1 MNSPESPDLKKY
13 IPTGERL
20 YTLLAVFAIIL
31 IAFGCL
37 LFTQF
42 AILSQL
48 QARSQLR
55 AQLASAQQKL
65 VESRKAQEK
74 TPDNLK
80 QQLAA
85 AQAALNESAQVFLSD
100 SQAADALNR
109 LYQYAGESGVK
120 IVNMQAQSNP
130 AKGSNAYDIRT
141 FRLQVEGLS
150 VNLIRF
156 VAQINEAALPGYV
169 ISNVNIAEGQTT
181 SVLTMDVALYTSPYA
196 SAAGPSP
203 AVTPTVQFITPTPA
217 SAAPMP
223 TATLTADQL
232 LAQQLDT
239 VWASG
244 DWPQAI
250 SLIEQI
256 LALNPTADGM
266 TQKLYAAHVN
276 YGRTLV
282 AAGRLEDAKAEF
294 STALTIKPDGEE
306 AIDELLKLSG
316 ETPVL
321 PTTTP
326 GAQTLY
332 VVRAG
337 DTLFSIARRFGVTVQ
352 AIMVANNLTS
362 TNIRPGQQLYIP
374 LP

>member
-1 MNSPESPDLKKY
+1 VNSPESPDLKKY

-306 AIDELLKLSG
+306 AMNELLKLSG
-316 ETPVL
+316 ETPIL
-321 PTTTP
+321 PTATS

-337 DTLFSIARRFGVTVQ
+337 DTLFSISRRFGVTVQ

-374 LP
+374 PR

>member
-1 MNSPESPDLKKY
+1 VNSPESPDLKKY

-42 AILSQL
+42 AILPQL

-120 IVNMQAQSNP
+120 IANMQAQSNP

-217 SAAPMP
+217 SATPMP

-232 LAQQLDT
+232 LAQQLDAAWT
-239 VWASG
+239 SG

-250 SLIEQI
+250 SLIGQI

-282 AAGRLEDAKAEF
+282 AAGRLEDAKTEF
-294 STALTIKPDGEE
+294 SIALTIKPDGEE
-306 AIDELLKLSG
+306 ANDELLKLSG

-362 TNIRPGQQLYIP
+362 YNIRAGQQLYIP
-374 LP
+374 PP

>member
-1 MNSPESPDLKKY
+1 VNSPESPDLKKY

-42 AILSQL
+42 AILPQL

-217 SAAPMP
+217 SATPMP

-306 AIDELLKLSG
+306 AMNELLKLSG
-316 ETPVL
+316 ETPIL
-321 PTTTP
+321 PTATS

-337 DTLFSIARRFGVTVQ
+337 DTLFSISRRFGVTVQ

>member
-42 AILSQL
+42 AILPQL

-80 QQLAA
+80 QQLVA

-217 SAAPMP
+217 SATPMP

-232 LAQQLDT
+232 LAQQLDAAWT
-239 VWASG
+239 SG

-250 SLIEQI
+250 SLIGQI

-282 AAGRLEDAKAEF
+282 AAGRLEDAKTEF
-294 STALTIKPDGEE
+294 SIALTIKPDGEE
-306 AIDELLKLSG
+306 ANDELLKLSG

-362 TNIRPGQQLYIP
+362 YNIRAGQQLYIP
-374 LP
+374 PP

>member
-42 AILSQL
+42 AILPQL

-120 IVNMQAQSNP
+120 IANMQAQSNP
-130 AKGSNAYDIRT
+130 AKGSNAYNIRT

-217 SAAPMP
+217 SATPMP

-232 LAQQLDT
+232 LAQQLDAAWT
-239 VWASG
+239 SG
-244 DWPQAI
+244 NWPQAI
-250 SLIEQI
+250 SLIGQI
-256 LALNPTADGM
+256 LVLNPTADGM

-282 AAGRLEDAKAEF
+282 AAGRLEDAKTEF
-294 STALTIKPDGEE
+294 SIALTIKPDGEE
-306 AIDELLKLSG
+306 ANDELLKLSG

-362 TNIRPGQQLYIP
+362 YNIRAGQQLYIP
-374 LP
+374 PP

>member
-42 AILSQL
+42 AILPQL

-120 IVNMQAQSNP
+120 IANMQAQSNP
-130 AKGSNAYDIRT
+130 AKGSNAYNIRT

-217 SAAPMP
+217 SATPMP

-232 LAQQLDT
+232 LAQQLDAAWT
-239 VWASG
+239 SG
-244 DWPQAI
+244 NWPQAI
-250 SLIEQI
+250 SLIGQI
-256 LALNPTADGM
+256 LAFNPTADGM

-282 AAGRLEDAKAEF
+282 AAGRLEDAKTEF
-294 STALTIKPDGEE
+294 SIALTIKPDGEE
-306 AIDELLKLSG
+306 ANDELLKLSG

-362 TNIRPGQQLYIP
+362 YNIRAGQQLYIP
-374 LP
+374 PP

>member
-1 MNSPESPDLKKY
+1 VDSPRSLDLKEY
-13 IPTGERL
+13 IPTGERP
-20 YTLLAVFAIIL
+20 YALLAVLAIIV

-42 AILSQL
+42 AMLPQL

-55 AQLASAQQKL
+55 SQLASAQQKL
-65 VESRKAQEK
+65 AESRKAQEK

-85 AQAALNESAQVFLSD
+85 AQTALNESAQVFLSD
-100 SQAADALNR
+100 AQAADALNR
-109 LYQYAGESGVK
+109 LYQYAGDSGVK

-130 AKGSNAYDIRT
+130 VKGSSAYDVRT
-141 FRLQVEGLS
+141 FRLQVEGLPR
-150 VNLIRF
+150 NLIRF

-169 ISNVNIAEGQTT
+169 ISNVNIAEGQTA

-217 SAAPMP
+217 SATPMP

-232 LAQQLDT
+232 LARQLDT

-282 AAGRLEDAKAEF
+282 AAGRLEDAKTEF
-294 STALTIKPDGEE
+294 SIALTIKPDGEE
-306 AIDELLKLSG
+306 AMNELLKLSG
-316 ETPVL
+316 ETPIL
-321 PTTTP
+321 PTATS

-332 VVRAG
+332 VVQAG

-374 LP
+374 PR

>member
-1 MNSPESPDLKKY
+1 MNSLRNLDLKKY

-20 YTLLAVFAIIL
+20 YALLAVFAIL
-31 IAFGCL
+31 VIAFGCL
-37 LFTQF
+37 LFAQS
-42 AILSQL
+42 AMLPQL

-55 AQLASAQQKL
+55 AQLASAQQEL

-100 SQAADALNR
+100 AQAADALNR
-109 LYQYAGESGVK
+109 LYQYASDSSVK

-150 VNLIRF
+150 LNLIRF
-156 VAQINEAALPGYV
+156 VAQINEAASPGYV

-203 AVTPTVQFITPTPA
+203 AVTPTPA
-217 SAAPMP
+217 SATPMP

-239 VWASG
+239 AWASG

-266 TQKLYAAHVN
+266 MQKLYVAHVN
-276 YGRTLV
+276 YGRALV
-282 AAGRLEDAKAEF
+282 AAGRLEDAKTEF
-294 STALTIKPDGEE
+294 STALTIKPDGAE
-306 AIDELLKLSG
+306 AMDELLKLSG
-316 ETPVL
+316 GTPVL

-362 TNIRPGQQLYIP
+362 YNIRVGQQLYIP
-374 LP
+374 PP

>member
-1 MNSPESPDLKKY
+1 VNSPESPDLKKY

-42 AILSQL
+42 AILPQL

-120 IVNMQAQSNP
+120 IANMQAQSNP

-217 SAAPMP
+217 SATPMP

-232 LAQQLDT
+232 LAQQLDAAWT
-239 VWASG
+239 SG

-250 SLIEQI
+250 SLIGQI

-306 AIDELLKLSG
+306 ANDELLKLSG

-374 LP
+374 PR

>member
-42 AILSQL
+42 AILPQL

-80 QQLAA
+80 QQLVA

-120 IVNMQAQSNP
+120 IANMQAQSNP

-217 SAAPMP
+217 SATPMP

-232 LAQQLDT
+232 LAQQLDAAWT
-239 VWASG
+239 SG

-250 SLIEQI
+250 SLIGQI

-282 AAGRLEDAKAEF
+282 AAGRLEDAKTEF
-294 STALTIKPDGEE
+294 SIALTIKPDGEE
-306 AIDELLKLSG
+306 ANDELLKLSG

-362 TNIRPGQQLYIP
+362 YNIRAGQQLYIP
-374 LP
+374 PP